1 MRASF
6 LPESYLSIYLGS
18 LYLYLSI
25 YLSLKY
31 LEPRGNN
38 RRFFT
43 SVGGKER
50 KKRAPQALAGG
61 RKGTGK
67 G

>member
-1 MRASF
+1 MAHLFSEKLSHAAAAFVGPFVESF
-6 LPESYLSIYLGS
+6 LPEI
-18 LYLYLSI
+18 YLYLCV
-25 YLSLKY
+25 YLGDFLLVLPVK
-31 LEPRGNN
+31 
-38 RRFFT
+38 
-43 SVGGKER
+43 KE